1 MCPRNIGNTGNTWK
15 RKRPRQMKK
24 PRKSEC
30 YKYGSLSLNMSL
42 LVISLT
48 TDRALDSGQCLCE
61 LRAERPELLQSCF
74 CWVFFVVVAVNVQ
87 VLGCDEKKGIPS
99 LDRFNCQI
107 SYLWEK
113 HIETRMDFVVE
124 ISRSTPNFRALFFY
138 QTNYT
143 HSQFN
148 LLFIVRN
155 TCT

>member
-1 MCPRNIGNTGNTWK
+1 
-15 RKRPRQMKK
+15 MKK

-107 SYLWEK
+107 S
-113 HIETRMDFVVE
+113 
-124 ISRSTPNFRALFFY
+124 
-138 QTNYT
+138 
-143 HSQFN
+143 
-148 LLFIVRN
+148 
-155 TCT
+155 

>member
-30 YKYGSLSLNMSL
+30 YKYGSRSLNMSL

-48 TDRALDSGQCLCE
+48 TDRAQDSGQCLCE

-74 CWVFFVVVAVNVQ
+74 CWVFFFVVAVNVQ

-107 SYLWEK
+107 SKLWEK
-113 HIETRMDFVVE
+113 HIETRIDFVVQ
-124 ISRSTPNFRALFFY
+124 ISISMPNFRAQFLY

-143 HSQFN
+143 HSQFKM
-148 LLFIVRN
+148 FIVRN

>member
-42 LVISLT
+42 LVV
-48 TDRALDSGQCLCE
+48 DRQSTRFKTMFMWTAC
-61 LRAERPELLQSCF
+61 RKTWTFAVLLLLS
-74 CWVFFVVVAVNVQ
+74 FFVVVAVNVQ
-87 VLGCDEKKGIPS
+87 VLGCHEKKGIPS

-124 ISRSTPNFRALFFY
+124 ISISTPNFRALFFY